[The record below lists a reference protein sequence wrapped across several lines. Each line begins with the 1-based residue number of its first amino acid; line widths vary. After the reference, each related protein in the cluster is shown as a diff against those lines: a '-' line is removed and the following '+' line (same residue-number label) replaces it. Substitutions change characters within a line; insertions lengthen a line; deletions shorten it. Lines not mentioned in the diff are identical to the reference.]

1 MYEGPKKRYLKTACR
16 VTFKLPSQAAAQAS
30 EVNLVG
36 EFNSWDRQSTPMRK
50 LKDGTFSV
58 TVKLETGKAYR
69 FRYLIDATRWEND
82 WRADRYEPNS
92 FGNDD
97 SVVVV

>member
-1 MYEGPKKRYLKTACR
+1 
-16 VTFKLPSQAAAQAS
+16 
-30 EVNLVG
+30 
-36 EFNSWDRQSTPMRK
+36 MRK

-58 TVKLETGKAYR
+58 TVKLEPGRAYR
-69 FRYLIDATRWEND
+69 FRYLIDGTRWEND

-92 FGNDD
+92 FGGDD